1 MSESSAVQ
9 DDTDLLSVAAHRPLP
24 YARQTTAAKV
34 ESVQCFLI
42 RWAAKHPSR
51 PGCGVGRAY
60 PGGATQPIRQLSK
73 FDDVWLWH
81 PNKHVPHF
89 RSVDI
94 TFVSATSGLGLCAT
108 VITVLSAHIEPA
120 GALTHP
126 VIMQACTSPP
136 LIEHPRMQWPQPG
149 FVAIKPDVA
158 TALSLAR
165 EIAMKVAAS
174 HALVGIED
182 VAAVLGAGGIEDVA
196 AVLGAGGIEDVAAVL
211 GAGGLKYA
219 SGTPVAARPV
229 ACLRRP
235 HGTVHGTDVV
245 PPHAFAPHRVSST
258 IWFVR
263 TEKQKIGC
271 VPAPHSL
278 PICVCITVH
287 APPGLHWYSDAAG
300 IAGTGCA
307 AFGVADPDTRHS
319 DHSAAAHPYLCGSP
333 NVSTHSTAYTAVVR
347 TAGWRQYSGRTG
359 L

>member
-1 MSESSAVQ
+1 M
-9 DDTDLLSVAAHRPLP
+9 AAHRSLP

-34 ESVQCFLI
+34 KSVQCFLI
-42 RWAAKHPSR
+42 RWTAKHPSR
-51 PGCGVGRAY
+51 LGCGVGTAY

-182 VAAVLGAGGIEDVA
+182 VAAVLGAGG
-196 AVLGAGGIEDVAAVL
+196 
-211 GAGGLKYA
+211 LKYA

-271 VPAPHSL
+271 VPPPQSAP
-278 PICVCITVH
+278 ICITVH
-287 APPGLHWYSDAAG
+287 APPGLHWYSDAGGA
-300 IAGTGCA
+300 AATGCA

-333 NVSTHSTAYTAVVR
+333 NVSTHSTVYTAVGT
-347 TAGWRQYSGRTG
+347 TAGDSGQDRTHSG
-359 L
+359 LPDSE